1 LRRRDASS
9 PAVQPLIRFRSMFI
23 GTLLLILLI
32 TGPLL
37 LVTKQVYINNVSLRM
52 NAMADSLEMLNKEI
66 TSLELTCQQLS
77 FNERIE
83 RVVRDARQ
91 LEYPTA
97 NQIVIVKMHSNTNSA
112 GVSDFI
118 TFVKRALGVRS

>member
-1 LRRRDASS
+1 MRKRNDSS
-9 PAVQPLIRFRSMFI
+9 PTVQPLIRFRSMFI

-32 TGPLL
+32 SGPLL
-37 LVTKQVYINNVSLRM
+37 MVAKQVYINNVSLRM
-52 NAMADSLEMLNKEI
+52 NAMADSLEILNKEI

-83 RVVRDARQ
+83 RIVRDARQ

-97 NQIVIVKMHSNTNSA
+97 NQIVIVKMHQNTN
-112 GVSDFI
+112 GTGFSDFL
-118 TFVKRALGVRS
+118 TYVKRALGVRS